1 MLVLANDLLPA
12 SVIAYASCFALT
24 MFFLGKKTRLFDRI
38 LLSSATTFSGIWL
51 YEIAYHYSWGL
62 GGLPRDLATP
72 SVAIGGDVPFPIY
85 FALFLAAVPL
95 LARRQM
101 TFNRAFLFVAII
113 SLILFAVWNG
123 VGFPQFWCV
132 CSYEPVW
139 GVWLPRDTVEPLGY
153 VMNSLTKLLAVVPA
167 FLFFP
172 DPKHTGVCA
181 DS

>member
-1 MLVLANDLLPA
+1 MIVLANNLLPA

-24 MFFLGKKTRLFDRI
+24 MFFLRGKTQLFDRI
-38 LLSSATTFSGIWL
+38 LLASATTFSGIWL

-62 GGLPRDLATP
+62 GGLPTDLSAL

-85 FALFLAAVPL
+85 FAVFLSAVPL
-95 LARRQM
+95 LGRRQM
-101 TFNRAFLFVAII
+101 TLNRPFFFVTIV
-113 SLILFAVWNG
+113 SLILFAIWQG

-139 GVWLPRDTVEPLGY
+139 GVWLPRETVEPLGY

-167 FLFFP
+167 FLFYS
-172 DPKHTGVCA
+172 DPKHHKKYPDG
-181 DS
+181 